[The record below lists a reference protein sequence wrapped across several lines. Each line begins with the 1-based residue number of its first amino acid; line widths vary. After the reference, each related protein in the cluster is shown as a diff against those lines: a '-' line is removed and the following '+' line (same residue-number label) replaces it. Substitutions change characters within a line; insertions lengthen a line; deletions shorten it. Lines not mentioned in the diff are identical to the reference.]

1 MQRSMF
7 NALVLLLFAA
17 CSAANE
23 PSNTT
28 QPAAAGSD
36 MPAVHATSL
45 PDAMTLAMS
54 AAASNPGN
62 ATSAAAS
69 TRAGAMTGAAAGAG
83 ASSQPS
89 ASVAATPAM
98 ATAGSS
104 AMAAA
109 PIGPAGISV
118 DPSTGELVFRT
129 APVELKGSEESYTCF
144 GATVDEDVVVDGFKK
159 SAQKFVH
166 HAQFVEALLPEPDGI
181 SVCNQQFKLTWLP
194 IFLAGNG
201 PSELQF
207 DEGVG
212 QVISAGTQLVLQ
224 MHLFNTSDQ
233 PVTQAVEIRMPKSTS
248 PNPTPV
254 TPWAIGS
261 ADINIPSHQ
270 SGQAQKICTQTGPAQ
285 VLAVFPHMHQ
295 LGSKMTIEVGKSMD
309 AMQPLYT
316 RDPFNFD
323 DQHMEKT
330 KIMLDTNDILR
341 VTCDFKVNSTDKAVS
356 FGESSEDEMCFFVG
370 FALGDSPAQAD
381 CPNLWDSLLTL

>member
-1 MQRSMF
+1 MQRLMF
-7 NALVLLLFAA
+7 TALVLLLFAA

-23 PSNTT
+23 PSITA
-28 QPAAAGSD
+28 PPSAVAPE
-36 MPAVHATSL
+36 MPPVHATSL

-54 AAASNPGN
+54 AATHVPAADH
-62 ATSAAAS
+62 ATSASSS
-69 TRAGAMTGAAAGAG
+69 TPAPSTGAA
-83 ASSQPS
+83 S
-89 ASVAATPAM
+89 ASAAGTPAM
-98 ATAGSS
+98 PMAGS
-104 AMAAA
+104 AA
-109 PIGPAGISV
+109 PPTMNIQPAAPSGPPGISV

-129 APVELKGSEESYTCF
+129 SPVELKGSEESYTCF
-144 GATVDEDVVVDGFKK
+144 AATVDEDVVVDGFKK

-207 DEGVG
+207 DQGVG

-224 MHLFNTSDQ
+224 MHLFNTTDQ
-233 PVTQAVEIRMPKSTS
+233 PVTQAVEIRMHKSTS

-270 SGQAQKICTQTGPAQ
+270 SGQAQKICTQTGPVQ

-341 VTCDFKVNSTDKAVS
+341 VTCDFKVNATDKEVT